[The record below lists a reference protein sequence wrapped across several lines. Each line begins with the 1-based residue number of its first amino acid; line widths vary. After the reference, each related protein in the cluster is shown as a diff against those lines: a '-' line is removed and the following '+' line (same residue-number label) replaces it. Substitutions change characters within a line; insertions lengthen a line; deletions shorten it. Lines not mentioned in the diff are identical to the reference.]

1 MVASGERLQKVLASA
16 GVGSRREIEAWI
28 RAGRL
33 AVNGVQAELGQ
44 RVTGREDI
52 RLDGRP
58 VVLAHG
64 RHASAER
71 TIAYHK
77 PAGEICTRRDPEGRP
92 TVFDRLPRLQ
102 GRRWVSVGR
111 LDFSTSGLLLLTT
124 DGALA
129 HALMHPSR
137 GLVREYMV
145 RILGAVPPEVLDR
158 LRAGLDLDDGPAR
171 FDSIVAAGEGDA
183 NHWFRVAVREGRN
196 RLVRR
201 LWEAAGL
208 QVSRLIR
215 VRYGPVELP
224 RSVRAGRSQALEG
237 PALEELYAAAG
248 LTAPAAA
255 APATPPRRRPLRP
268 AAARGR
274 TRRSTRN
281 R

>member
-16 GVGSRREIEAWI
+16 GLGSRREIETWI
-28 RAGRL
+28 RAGRI
-33 AVNGVQAELGQ
+33 VVDGVAAELGQ
-44 RVTGREDI
+44 RVTGEEDI
-52 RLDGRP
+52 RLDGRS
-58 VVLAHG
+58 VVLVRG
-64 RHASAER
+64 RHAPVDR

-77 PAGEICTRRDPEGRP
+77 PAGEICTRHDPEGRP

-111 LDFSTSGLLLLTT
+111 LDFSTAGLLLLTT

-145 RILGAVPPEVLDR
+145 RILGAVPAPVLDR
-158 LRAGLDLDDGPAR
+158 LRTGIDLDDGPAR

-215 VRYGPVELP
+215 VRYGPMELP
-224 RSVRAGRSQALEG
+224 RALRAGRSEAVEGAALE
-237 PALEELYAAAG
+237 ALYTAAG
-248 LTAPAAA
+248 LASPVAPQA
-255 APATPPRRRPLRP
+255 APKPRRRPLRTS
-268 AAARGR
+268 AARGR
-274 TRRSTRN
+274 TRTRP
-281 R
+281 RAR